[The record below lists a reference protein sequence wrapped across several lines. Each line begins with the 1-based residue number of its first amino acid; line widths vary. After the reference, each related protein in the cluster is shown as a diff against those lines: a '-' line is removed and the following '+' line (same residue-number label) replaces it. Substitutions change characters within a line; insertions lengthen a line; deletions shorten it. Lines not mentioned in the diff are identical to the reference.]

1 MSWRDQLYLEG
12 VKIPIIPGLICDQSF
27 SLTQRFAKM
36 CGCMVL
42 SQLIKNLERFAGN
55 AEDSLRIGLD
65 HAEKQLEGLIR
76 EGITGVHLYALNRSE
91 VVNDLG
97 PMMVGLKSGTDLKSS
112 LENHGT
118 LGF

>member
-1 MSWRDQLYLEG
+1 M
-12 VKIPIIPGLICDQSF
+12 
-27 SLTQRFAKM
+27 
-36 CGCMVL
+36 
-42 SQLIKNLERFAGN
+42 
-55 AEDSLRIGLD
+55 RISLD
-65 HAEKQLEGLIR
+65 HAKTVRRFDQRGDYLIR

-97 PMMVGLKSGTDLKSS
+97 PMMVGLKSRTDLKSS